1 MKRAMSM
8 LLIAAAAGAAF
19 ADTPDKF
26 VEYVESSGVQYV
38 DAGIIG
44 RSGTKA
50 LPALENISL
59 ANGALTVAAEAASLG
74 ALDLATGTRCDLG
87 GGAHVA
93 ARRWQLRARARA
105 LLLQHPHQIVR
116 KKFIS
121 PLQHP
126 CKQ

>member
-1 MKRAMSM
+1 MHTMRQKGNDNDEKSNVHAVDRGGELVKTGEGTLAM
-8 LLIAAAAGAAF
+8 
-19 ADTPDKF
+19 T
-26 VEYVESSGVQYV
+26 
-38 DAGIIG
+38 
-44 RSGTKA
+44 A
-50 LPALENISL
+50 LPALEKISL

-93 ARRWQLRARARA
+93 ARRWQLRARACA

>member
-50 LPALENISL
+50 LPALEKIS
-59 ANGALTVAAEAASLG
+59 
-74 ALDLATGTRCDLG
+74 
-87 GGAHVA
+87 
-93 ARRWQLRARARA
+93 
-105 LLLQHPHQIVR
+105 
-116 KKFIS
+116 
-121 PLQHP
+121 
-126 CKQ
+126 